1 MGCGPE
7 FPDFLGDIVVH
18 EPNSDTWGF
27 GKGALSGTV
36 YSAGV
41 FTGRERGKRVGGR
54 RWKAK
59 GQSSNAIKKIQ
70 MSNN

>member
-36 YSAGV
+36 HSAAVLQSKNSAAVKRKKVKAG
-41 FTGRERGKRVGGR
+41 GLRVGAGGEMPSG
-54 RWKAK
+54 K
-59 GQSSNAIKKIQ
+59 
-70 MSNN
+70 